1 MTPPKKQTNAKTSP
15 LPNSKIDTTL
25 PQLPDSRPQFELLY
39 NGSPIF
45 IDMNTLLQCLKIAEY
60 THHIPPIDGA
70 WWLEITKRY
79 SVEIH
84 LDGRIQT
91 SP

>member
-1 MTPPKKQTNAKTSP
+1 MTKATEFEKDWQQWMDTQLTDSSPK
-15 LPNSKIDTTL
+15 
-25 PQLPDSRPQFELLY
+25 FELRY

-91 SP
+91 TP

>member
-1 MTPPKKQTNAKTSP
+1 MTKATEFEKDWQQWMDTQLTDSSPK
-15 LPNSKIDTTL
+15 
-25 PQLPDSRPQFELLY
+25 FELRY
-39 NGSPIF
+39 NDLPIF
-45 IDMNTLLQCLKIAEY
+45 IDMKTLLQCLKIAEY

-91 SP
+91 AP

>member
-1 MTPPKKQTNAKTSP
+1 MNINTKTPSP
-15 LPNSKIDTTL
+15 NVENDSAWF
-25 PQLPDSRPQFELLY
+25 QLPDGRPQFELLY

-45 IDMNTLLQCLKIAEY
+45 IDMKTLLQCLKIAEY

-91 SP
+91 TP